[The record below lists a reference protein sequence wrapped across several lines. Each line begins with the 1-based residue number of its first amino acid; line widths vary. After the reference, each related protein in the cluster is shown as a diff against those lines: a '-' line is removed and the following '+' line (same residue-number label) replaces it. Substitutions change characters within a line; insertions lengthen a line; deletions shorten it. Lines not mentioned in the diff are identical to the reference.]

1 VNHELS
7 PLVILL
13 ALVLVGC
20 EPETRP
26 REVAASSTLV
36 EESTNY
42 ADPTEQQQFKE
53 ALKNAGVAHVIKM
66 RDGKE
71 YISWKASEHEAVA
84 RIEASLFGPPLPS
97 GRHLSAGAQRQG
109 EFKAWLTANEIP
121 FTTQVSRGREY
132 VVWGEEYTQK
142 VNNSPFF
149 SPAMQSPNPSFEG
162 TASGLRP
169 PAAPQVKR

>member
-1 VNHELS
+1 MNHQLS

-13 ALVLVGC
+13 ALVLAGC
-20 EPETRP
+20 EPETHP
-26 REVAASSTLV
+26 TEVAASSTLV

-53 ALKNAGVAHVIKM
+53 ALKSAGVAHVFKM

-71 YISWKASEHEAVA
+71 YISWKASENEAVA

-97 GRHLSAGAQRQG
+97 GRNFSAGAQRQG
-109 EFKAWLTANEIP
+109 EFKAWLTANGIP

-132 VVWGEEYTQK
+132 VVWGEEYAEK
-142 VNNSPFF
+142 VNTLPFSF
-149 SPAMQSPNPSFEG
+149 PAMQSPNPSLER